1 MNEQFEKPTFSEKYT
16 YSAIARVNEGGIT
29 VDLPDQ

>member
-16 YSAIARVNEGGIT
+16 YSAIVRVNEGGIT